1 MMSFTTNLNIYHSIE
16 RVGLYMA
23 LKRAEQN
30 ISLREK
36 AFIMSHQRKG
46 GANLGIF
53 DMNPRDAVLIAAVRS
68 DAPLRDVMTVLSR
81 IDEEARFV
89 NIV

>member
-1 MMSFTTNLNIYHSIE
+1 MMSFTTNLNIFHSIE
-16 RVGLYMA
+16 RLGLYMA

-53 DMNPRDAVLIAAVRS
+53 DMNLRDAVLMAAVRS
-68 DAPLRDVMTVLSR
+68 DASLRDVRAALLSV
-81 IDEEARFV
+81 DSESRFV
-89 NIV
+89 NSV